1 VRRRAWLRR
10 LRQTTL
16 GGALLLPLAFAA
28 LAVAGEA
35 TLRVKARLREGPS
48 KNTGLV
54 GWVDPGTAVEI
65 IGESK
70 GWQQV
75 QVPDGRTG
83 WIWREHFVALAPPT
97 PATAP
102 VAETGAVAVA
112 AAAPPPAAAAPPPTV
127 APAAPTPVPAN
138 PTADASLA
146 EQVAALQAE
155 VAALKARTP
164 PASDEI
170 ERLRGELARLAT
182 AQRQIE
188 ERLGTGTASGVTT
201 ATTPIEPIVPTRP
214 LEGPAGTAGIFLLV
228 GGVVGWIGA
237 LLVRRM
243 RDRRQRIRI

>member
-1 VRRRAWLRR
+1 M
-10 LRQTTL
+10 L

-35 TLRVKARLREGPS
+35 TLRVKARLREGPA

-54 GWVDPGTAVEI
+54 GWVDAGVAVQI
-65 IGESK
+65 VGESK

-83 WIWREHFVALAPPT
+83 WIWREHFVALAPPS
-97 PATAP
+97 PAAAPTAE
-102 VAETGAVAVA
+102 AGTLAVAV
-112 AAAPPPAAAAPPPTV
+112 AAPPPTV
-127 APAAPTPVPAN
+127 PPTVPATVPTPAAGAS
-138 PTADASLA
+138 SLA

-188 ERLGTGTASGVTT
+188 ERLGTGSGTGPTT
-201 ATTPIEPIVPTRP
+201 ATTPLEPMAPSPP
-214 LEGPAGTAGIFLLV
+214 LEGPAGTAGIFLLA